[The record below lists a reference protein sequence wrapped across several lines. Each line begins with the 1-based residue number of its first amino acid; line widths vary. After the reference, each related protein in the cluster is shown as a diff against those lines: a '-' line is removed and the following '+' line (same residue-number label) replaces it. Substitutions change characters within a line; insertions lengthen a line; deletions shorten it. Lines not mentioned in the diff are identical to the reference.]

1 MDALDFLQCDPD
13 FSPPRVIAAYDEL
26 PLWSAMFGLLLLD
39 DVPEEHG
46 VPSGTSANSD
56 DVKAN
61 R

>member
-39 DVPEEHG
+39 PPAESIAVAA
-46 VPSGTSANSD
+46 T
-56 DVKAN
+56 
-61 R
+61 